1 VRTTWFP
8 STRPCRGVRLVGALV
23 SLAALGVIT
32 WLIAREVRGPEEEVR
47 VEALVLAVVV
57 GTAVFALTDLVVAR
71 AGSGQFVG
79 LETKTDALYF
89 ALTTLTTVGFGDV
102 HATGQL
108 ARGLMIIQ
116 LLFNVIVLAAAAAD
130 TVIQASRRRR

>member
-1 VRTTWFP
+1 
-8 STRPCRGVRLVGALV
+8 
-23 SLAALGVIT
+23 LAALGVIT

-116 LLFNVIVLAAAAAD
+116 LLFNVIVLAAAAD
-130 TVIQASRRRR
+130 TVIQASRHRR